1 MIISRKWLNSYLEPN
16 LNDID
21 DKAFAARMTM
31 TGSKV
36 ESIERFGDDISGV
49 YIAKILSIKPHE
61 NADTLSVLEVSAGDK
76 GVFNIVSGAP
86 NLEPGALCLLG
97 APGAKIGKGQLIE
110 AKSFRGVLSEGML
123 LSAAELGLTSHE
135 LPGAHPDGIYI
146 VKDENLSEGMPLS
159 ALFDM
164 SDSVF
169 EFEITPNRPDCL
181 SYIGL
186 AREAAASFDRELKI
200 AQPKDR
206 PLAGANTVLPTIKIE
221 DPKLCLRYMGGMVK
235 NVKIEPSP
243 KWLRERLH
251 FSGVRPINNIVD
263 ITNYVMLEYGQP
275 MHAFDF
281 GTINGGIT
289 VRLPREGETIT
300 SLDGNVRDIDS
311 DALLI
316 CDDSRPIG
324 IAGVMGGEGSEITA
338 DTKHVFFESANFD
351 SSSIRKTAQKL
362 NMRTESS
369 SRFSK
374 GIDPELCRAGL
385 LKALQLVEELG
396 AGEVVNEICDEYP
409 GKKEP
414 LYLPFEPEKINKVI
428 GSSLDAE
435 FMLKTLEKLGFSY
448 DGKLIRVPSWR
459 EDLDP
464 DYPANHLG
472 EEVCRIYGYDV
483 LAPKDSGGS
492 GEIAG
497 KYTDFQKVQIKLS
510 EVARAAGYYEI
521 VTYSFFSPGNFDLI
535 NLAED
540 SVKRDGIVILNPLG
554 EDTSMMRTTTLP
566 AMLETLARNQNYK
579 NKNARLFD
587 FGRIYLKREDDVLAD
602 ERPFLTLGAYGDM
615 DFFELKGHIE
625 AMLKGLRIENY
636 SFIRDDGEGAYH
648 PGRAAAVYIG
658 DEKIGIMGE
667 IHPVCVKNYSLS
679 GAVFA
684 AELDM
689 LKLTEH
695 LGKTPEYKPLA
706 LFPAT
711 LRDIS
716 LVLDKE
722 ISAGDLREKILKFG
736 GELLESA
743 EVFDVYEGAGIAEG
757 KKAIALSLSFRS
769 ESETLRDADVDELIE
784 KILEGVEK
792 ELGARLR

>member
-16 LNDID
+16 LSDID
-21 DKAFAARMTM
+21 DKEFAERMTM

-36 ESIERFGDDISGV
+36 ETVERFGDDISGIF
-49 YIAKILSIKPHE
+49 IAKILSKKPHE
-61 NADTLSVLEVSAGDK
+61 NAEHLSVLEVSAGDK
-76 GVFNIVSGAP
+76 GIFKIVSGAP
-86 NLEPGALCLLG
+86 NTEEGALCLL
-97 APGAKIGKGQLIE
+97 ATPGAGIGKGQVLE
-110 AKSFRGVLSEGML
+110 AKSLRGVLSEGML
-123 LSAAELGLTSHE
+123 LSAAELGLTAHE
-135 LPGAHPDGIYI
+135 LPGACPDGIYI
-146 VKDENLSEGMPLS
+146 VKDENLREGMPLS

-186 AREAAASFDRELKI
+186 AREAAASFARELKTALPKERPI
-200 AQPKDR
+200 AVKS
-206 PLAGANTVLPTIKIE
+206 AVLPSVKIE
-221 DPKLCLRYMGGMVK
+221 DPRLCPRYMGGMVK

-289 VRLPREGETIT
+289 VRLPRDGETIT
-300 SLDGNVRDIDS
+300 TLDGNLRKIDS

-316 CDDSRPIG
+316 CDDSGPLG

-338 DTKHVFFESANFD
+338 ETKNVFFESANFD
-351 SSSIRKTAQKL
+351 LSSIRKTANKL

-369 SRFSK
+369 SRYSK
-374 GIDPELCRAGL
+374 GIDPELCRLGL
-385 LKALQLVEELG
+385 LKALELVEELG

-414 LYLPFEPEKINKVI
+414 LYLAFEPEKINKVL
-428 GSSLDAE
+428 GSSFESE
-435 FMLKTLEKLGFSY
+435 FMLKALEKLGFSY
-448 DGKLIRVPSWR
+448 DGKRVKVPSWR
-459 EDLDP
+459 GDLDP

-472 EEVCRIYGYDV
+472 EEICRIYGYD
-483 LAPKDSGGS
+483 LLPPKDSGGS

-497 KYTDFQKVQIKLS
+497 KYTELQRTQIRLS
-510 EVARAAGYYEI
+510 EIARAAGYYET
-521 VTYSFFSPGNFDLI
+521 VTYSFFSPGSFDLI
-535 NLAED
+535 NLSPD
-540 SVKRDGIVILNPLG
+540 SALRDGIVILNPLG
-554 EDTSMMRTTTLP
+554 EDTSMMRTTAIP
-566 AMLETLARNQNYK
+566 AMLETLARNRNYK
-579 NKNARLFD
+579 NQNVRLYD
-587 FGRIYLKREDDVLAD
+587 PGRIYLKREEDALAD
-602 ERPFLTLGAYGDM
+602 ERPFLTLGAYGDI

-625 AMLKGLRIENY
+625 AMLKALRIERF
-636 SFIRDDGEGAYH
+636 SFKRDDGEGVYH
-648 PGRAAAVYIG
+648 PGRAAAVYAD
-658 DEKIGIMGE
+658 DEKIGMLGE
-667 IHPVCVKNYSLS
+667 IHPLCIKNYSL
-679 GAVFA
+679 GGPVFA
-684 AELDM
+684 AELDI
-689 LKLTEH
+689 LKLIKH
-695 LGKTPEYKPLA
+695 LGKSPEYKPLA

-722 ISAGDLREKILKFG
+722 ISAGELREEIRVLG
-736 GELLESA
+736 GDLLESA
-743 EVFDVYEGAGIAEG
+743 EVFDVYEGAGLGDG

-769 ESETLRDADVDELIE
+769 PDGTLRDSDVDTLLAR
-784 KILEGVEK
+784 ILEGVGK
-792 ELGARLR
+792 ALGAKLR